1 MQTELLVKD
10 FFIKMRDFL
19 RENPTEF
26 CIVTSNVTETRDM
39 NAWAKQFAALTG
51 DSELSGLFAD
61 FAPRLTVGEMRG
73 HVLLLS
79 RDACN
84 GMTAGGFLK
93 GWSSS
98 KHFNEQQN
106 GTIKGTDGNSTPH

>member
-1 MQTELLVKD
+1 
-10 FFIKMRDFL
+10 
-19 RENPTEF
+19 
-26 CIVTSNVTETRDM
+26 
-39 NAWAKQFAALTG
+39 
-51 DSELSGLFAD
+51 
-61 FAPRLTVGEMRG
+61 MRG

-98 KHFNEQQN
+98 NHFNEQQN
-106 GTIKGTDGNSTPH
+106 GTIKGTDGNSTPLWTQDYYKDGGDEPLGDHFPLFAKFRLKN